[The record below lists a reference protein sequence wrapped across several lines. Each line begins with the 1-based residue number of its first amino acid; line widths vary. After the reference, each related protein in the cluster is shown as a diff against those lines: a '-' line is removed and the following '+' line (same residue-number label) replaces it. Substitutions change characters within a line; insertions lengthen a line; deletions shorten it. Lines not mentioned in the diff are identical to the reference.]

1 MGTGL
6 RSQSLRGPRRHSYRK
21 LQEPWGRPLKGQL
34 RRAVSLREGREKSRS
49 QDLDGGTDV
58 QKVPAQKSQP
68 AGSGEDTE
76 QLTEQLIQTPP
87 RGCRWWLRRCQQVR
101 AGAEGPTGHGAGSGG
116 GPGSQVGAQQ
126 AAERGD
132 AQLPRR
138 EAGASSRGRAVQR
151 VLEA

>member
-87 RGCRWWLRRCQQVR
+87 RGCRWWLRRCQQ
-101 AGAEGPTGHGAGSGG
+101 
-116 GPGSQVGAQQ
+116 QVSRKWDSLVTRIPNVTLSRPASPK
-126 AAERGD
+126 
-132 AQLPRR
+132 LPLD
-138 EAGASSRGRAVQR
+138 SS
-151 VLEA
+151 

>member
-6 RSQSLRGPRRHSYRK
+6 RSQSLRGPRRHSYGK

-34 RRAVSLREGREKSRS
+34 RRAVSLREGRENSRS

-76 QLTEQLIQTPP
+76 QLIQTPP
-87 RGCRWWLRRCQQVR
+87 RGCRWWLRRCQQ
-101 AGAEGPTGHGAGSGG
+101 
-116 GPGSQVGAQQ
+116 QVSRKWDSLVTRIPNVTLSRPASPK
-126 AAERGD
+126 
-132 AQLPRR
+132 LPLD
-138 EAGASSRGRAVQR
+138 SS
-151 VLEA
+151 

>member
-6 RSQSLRGPRRHSYRK
+6 RSQSLRGPRHSYGK

-34 RRAVSLREGREKSRS
+34 RRAVSLRQGREKSRS
-49 QDLDGGTDV
+49 QGLDGGTDV

-68 AGSGEDTE
+68 AGSVEDTEQLSE

-101 AGAEGPTGHGAGSGG
+101 RKWDSFVTSIPNVTWSRPASPK
-116 GPGSQVGAQQ
+116 
-126 AAERGD
+126 
-132 AQLPRR
+132 LPLD
-138 EAGASSRGRAVQR
+138 SS
-151 VLEA
+151 